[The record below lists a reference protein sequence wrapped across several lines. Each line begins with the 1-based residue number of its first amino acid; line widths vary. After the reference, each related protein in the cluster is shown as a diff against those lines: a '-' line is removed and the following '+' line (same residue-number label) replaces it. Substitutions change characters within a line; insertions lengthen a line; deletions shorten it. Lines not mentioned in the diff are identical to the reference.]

1 MHPLWKLHSE
11 VNTKKLIQQSE
22 TTDLL
27 QLEQEFISSEVPIS
41 FKGSVRK
48 EMEFYLNLLK

>member
-22 TTDLL
+22 TMDLL
-27 QLEQEFISSEVPIS
+27 QLEQEFISSEVPTD
-41 FKGSVRK
+41 FKVSVRK
-48 EMEFYLNLLK
+48 EMDFYLNLLK

>member
-1 MHPLWKLHSE
+1 MHALWKLHSE
-11 VNTKKLIQQSE
+11 VNTKKLIQQTE
-22 TTDLL
+22 ITDLL
-27 QLEQEFISSEVPIS
+27 QLEQEFISSEVPIN